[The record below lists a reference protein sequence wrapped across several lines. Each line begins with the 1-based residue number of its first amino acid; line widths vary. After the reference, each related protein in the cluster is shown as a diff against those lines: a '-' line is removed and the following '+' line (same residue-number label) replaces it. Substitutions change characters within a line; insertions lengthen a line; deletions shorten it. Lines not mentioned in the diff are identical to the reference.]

1 VSSIVGSTPS
11 IGQTDAVLQSRLK
24 AAQDTPNSALAV
36 CLVYVQVVYSL
47 CTPCVAHNYTVFA
60 LGHTRYTSSMTT
72 DQIILFSLFGAVFG
86 LLLWGRFR
94 YDLVAFSALLGGVVL
109 GVVPTKD
116 AFSGFGHPATIIV
129 ALVLVVSAGLVRS
142 GAVYLITRTLVDA
155 SRSLGAHIA
164 IMGAIGGVLSAF
176 MNNVA
181 ALALLMPVDIQT
193 ARKAGRAPGLSLM
206 PLSFATILGGMATLI
221 GTPPNIIIASIR
233 EETLGEPFKM
243 FDFAPVGIV
252 TAIAGLLFVAF
263 IGWRLI
269 PAQDSKQAGATLES
283 YTDYLAELT
292 VPTDSK
298 HIGKR
303 VSELY
308 EIAEKNDVA
317 ILGLIR
323 KGKTQYGTAKNN
335 ILQGQ
340 DTLVIQ
346 AAPEAL
352 DEFRAALNLDFTDT
366 KREEFLSGAS
376 EGLTVIEVVAT
387 ESSRITGKT
396 AEAIGLAWR
405 QRTVL
410 MGLSRKGKT
419 VKSRMRK
426 TVIEAGDILLL
437 LAPQDAANDVIEWLG
452 CLPLA
457 DRGVAVTE
465 NSKVWL
471 AIGLFA
477 GAVALASFGIVYLPI
492 ALGLVVVAYVLAKIV
507 PLSELYTH
515 IEWPVVVL
523 LGSMIPLG
531 AALETS
537 GGTELISGALLDLTG
552 ELAPWMILT
561 VLMVVTMT
569 LSDVLNNT
577 ATTIVAAPIAIQ
589 MAQSLDVSPDPFL
602 MAVAVAASS
611 AYLTPIGHKN
621 NTLILGPG
629 GYSFGDYW
637 RMGLPLEILIVAV
650 SVPAILVFWPL

>member
-1 VSSIVGSTPS
+1 
-11 IGQTDAVLQSRLK
+11 
-24 AAQDTPNSALAV
+24 
-36 CLVYVQVVYSL
+36 
-47 CTPCVAHNYTVFA
+47 
-60 LGHTRYTSSMTT
+60 MTI
-72 DQIILFSLFGAVFG
+72 DQIILFSLFGTVFAM
-86 LLLWGRFR
+86 LLWGKFR
-94 YDLVAFSALLGGVVL
+94 YDIVAFTALMIGVTL
-109 GVVPTKD
+109 GVVPTGD

-155 SRSLGAHIA
+155 SRSLGSHIA
-164 IMGAIGGVLSAF
+164 IMGAIGGVLSTF

-206 PLSFATILGGMATLI
+206 PLSFATILGGMVTLI

-243 FDFAPVGIV
+243 FDFAPVGGI
-252 TAIAGLLFVAF
+252 TAIAGLIFVAL

-269 PAQDSKQAGATLES
+269 PTPDAATSKESMDS

-292 VPTDSK
+292 VPEKSK
-298 HIGKR
+298 LIGKR

-308 EIAEKNDVA
+308 EDAEKNDVA
-317 ILGLIR
+317 ILGLNR
-323 KGKTQYGTAKNN
+323 NGKRLYGTAE
-335 ILQGQ
+335 
-340 DTLVIQ
+340 DTVLKAHDVLVIE

-352 DEFRAALNLDFTDT
+352 DEFRTALKLNFSDT
-366 KREEFLSGAS
+366 KREEILSAAS
-376 EGLTVIEVVAT
+376 EGLTVIEVVVT
-387 ESSRITGKT
+387 ENSRINGKT
-396 AEAIGLAWR
+396 AQAIGLSWR
-405 QRTVL
+405 QHTVL
-410 MGLSRKGKT
+410 MGLSRKGKA
-419 VKSRMRK
+419 VKSQMRK
-426 TVIEAGDILLL
+426 TVIKTGDILLL
-437 LAPQDAANDVIEWLG
+437 LAPIDTANDVTEWLG

-457 DRGVAVTE
+457 DRGVSVTAD
-465 NSKVWL
+465 SKVWL

-477 GAVALASFGIVYLPI
+477 GAVALASFGLIYLPI

-537 GGTELISGALLDLTG
+537 GGTELIAGALVGLTEG
-552 ELAPWMILT
+552 LAPWMILT
-561 VLMVVTMT
+561 VLMIVTMT

-577 ATTIVAAPIAIQ
+577 ATTIVAAPVGIQ
-589 MAQSLDVSPDPFL
+589 MANSLGVSADPFL

-611 AYLTPIGHKN
+611 AFLTPIGHKN

-629 GYSFGDYW
+629 SYTFGDYW
-637 RMGLPLEILIVAV
+637 RMGLPLEILVVAV
-650 SVPAILVFWPL
+650 SIPAILVFWPL